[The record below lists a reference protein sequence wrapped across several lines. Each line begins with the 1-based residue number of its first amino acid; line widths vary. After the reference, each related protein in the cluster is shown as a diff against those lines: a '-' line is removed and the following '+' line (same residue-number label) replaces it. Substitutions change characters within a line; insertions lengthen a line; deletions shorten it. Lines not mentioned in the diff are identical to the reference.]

1 MIFRPLAIPGAFLI
15 EPERVSDNRGFFA
28 RTWCRDEFSKHGI
41 DVNLTQCNISFNHE
55 AGTVRGMHYQKAPH
69 GEVKLVR
76 CTMGA
81 IHDVIVDMR
90 PDSPSFR
97 KWCGVELTAENR
109 LMLSIPEGVAHGFQ
123 TLCNQSEVFYQMSR
137 EFHPESSVGFRWND
151 PAIGIEWPNPVKVI
165 SDRDRDWADLNFA
178 AIS

>member
-1 MIFRPLAIPGAFLI
+1 MIFRPLPISGAFLI
-15 EPERVSDNRGFFA
+15 EPERLSDNRGFFA
-28 RTWCRDEFSKHGI
+28 RTWCRDEFAKHGL
-41 DVNLTQCNISFNHE
+41 DTQLTQCNVSFNHS

-81 IHDVIVDMR
+81 IYDVIVDMR
-90 PDSPSFR
+90 TDSPTF
-97 KWCGVELTAENR
+97 KTWYGVELSAENR

-123 TLCNQSEVFYQMSR
+123 TLLDQSEVFYQMSR

-151 PAIGIEWPNPVKVI
+151 PAIGIQWPNPVQVI
-165 SDRDRDWADLNFA
+165 SDRDRDWPDLRLVA
-178 AIS
+178 